1 MAAKT
6 IQGRDPISGAF
17 VEMLIEGGVI
27 RSMTPVRPGEELW
40 ISPGLIDLQV
50 NGYAGCDLNSDSLT
64 PDLVTKL
71 MHHLFSA
78 GVTTFVPTLIT
89 ASEDRLIAALR
100 AVAEARE
107 RCPLVRQVAP
117 YVHVEGPHIA
127 AGDGPRGAHPGDQVR
142 PADVAEFERW
152 QAASGNLVGMVTLS
166 PHDDRALAYI
176 AHLARR
182 GCLPAIG
189 HTDADPEQIHAAAKA
204 GAVLST
210 HLGNGLAGELPRHP
224 NLLWAQLA
232 EDRLSATFIADGF
245 HLPPDTLQTMVRAKG
260 VERSIL
266 VSDTVSL
273 AGLPPGRYA
282 TPIGGSVEL
291 TEDGRVGIPG
301 TKTLAGAA
309 LPLIRGVA
317 HLARLPG
324 FSLRDGI
331 LAATQNP
338 GRFVGH
344 RGTLQVGARADL
356 IQFRWVPG
364 GEIDLIQVLVGGESP
379 VGGR

>member
-17 VEMLIEGGVI
+17 VEILIEGGVI
-27 RSMTPVRPGEELW
+27 RSLTPVRPGEELW

-50 NGYAGCDLNSDSLT
+50 NGYAGCDLNSGSLT
-64 PDLVTKL
+64 SDLVTDL
-71 MHHLFSA
+71 MQHLFSA

-100 AVAEARE
+100 AVAEARKC
-107 RCPLVRQVAP
+107 CPLVRHVVP

-127 AGDGPRGAHPGDQVR
+127 AGDGPRGAHPCDQVR

-189 HTDADPEQIHAAAKA
+189 HTDAAPEQIHAAANA

-245 HLPPDTLQTMVRAKG
+245 HLPPDTLQAMVRAKG

-273 AGLPPGRYA
+273 AGLPAGRYA
-282 TPIGGSVEL
+282 TSIGGSVEL
-291 TEDGRVGIPG
+291 TEDGRVGISG
-301 TKTLAGAA
+301 TNTLAGAA
-309 LPLIRGVA
+309 LPLIRGIA
-317 HLARLPG
+317 RLARLPG
-324 FSLRDGI
+324 FSLRDAI

-344 RGTLQVGARADL
+344 RGALQVGARADL
-356 IQFRWVPG
+356 IQFRWVSG
-364 GEIDLIQVLVGGESP
+364 GEIDLVQVLVGGDSWA
-379 VGGR
+379 G